1 MDEESSEAVKVDGV
15 WRRQNRGVVKP
26 HRVGEEE
33 YDHGVIDSQAHP
45 SEEELPLQLSILHIL
60 LIQLRVSGK
69 NRKLQLIKVPLSSP
83 SSSITHSNKILSE
96 CFFSVNEMNRIGR
109 AVYTILYKVKKNE
122 SKIDV
127 DENIF

>member
-33 YDHGVIDSQAHP
+33 YDHCVIDSQAHP

-60 LIQLRVSGK
+60 LVKLRVSGK
-69 NRKLQLIKVPLSSP
+69 NWKLQLTKAPLP
-83 SSSITHSNKILSE
+83 SSCLSTYSNKILSE

-127 DENIF
+127 DENMF